1 MSKKDSRK
9 KGVNEPEMEASAEEV
24 VCDSCAAAEEPREE
38 DSALTELTEKLA
50 QAVKE
55 AEEKQDLLLRTA
67 AEYENFRKRSQREKE
82 GAYADSKALT
92 VGAIL
97 PVLDNLERALSVPDA
112 SAEDLRKGLEMTL
125 KQFQDAF
132 TKLGIEEIPCAAGE
146 AFDPQ
151 KHNAV
156 MHVDDESME
165 ENVVAECFQKG
176 YQIGDRVI
184 RHSVVKVAN

>member
-9 KGVNEPEMEASAEEV
+9 KGANEPEMQEAAEEV
-24 VCDSCAAAEEPREE
+24 VCDSCASTEDPKEE
-38 DSALTELTEKLA
+38 SALTELTQKLE

-92 VGAIL
+92 IGAVL

-125 KQFQDAF
+125 KQFQDVFA
-132 TKLGIEEIPCAAGE
+132 KLGIEEIPCEAGE

-156 MHVDDESME
+156 MHVDDESLG
-165 ENVVAECFQKG
+165 ENVVVECFQKG
-176 YQIGDRVI
+176 YRIGDRVI

>member
-1 MSKKDSRK
+1 MSKKDSK
-9 KGVNEPEMEASAEEV
+9 KKNVNEPEIVEAAEEV
-24 VCDSCAAAEEPREE
+24 VCDSCASPEEPKE
-38 DSALTELTEKLA
+38 DSALAELTKKLK

-67 AEYENFRKRSQREKE
+67 AQYENFRKRSQREKE

-97 PVLDNLERALSVPDA
+97 PVLDNLERALMAPDA
-112 SAEDLRKGLEMTL
+112 SAEDLKKGLEMTL
-125 KQFQDAF
+125 KQFQESFA
-132 TKLGIEEIPCAAGE
+132 KLGIEEIPCEAGE
-146 AFDPQ
+146 PFDPQ

-156 MHVDDESME
+156 MHVDDESLG